1 MNDEGGATNDDLML
15 AACRN
20 DQDEM
25 LEDILKEGDFDINYT
40 DGLGDTAC
48 HYAAKFGAK
57 NCLEL
62 LVHIPSIDLNRKNK
76 EGKTPLHLA
85 VQYDDDPDI
94 ALDMVD
100 LLLNSGA
107 DPRVKDNQGSTI
119 LDHVVNEDMRDLIEQ
134 SLAGYNMGMSDN
146 DDEDEF
152 I

>member
-1 MNDEGGATNDDLML
+1 MNDEEGATNDDLML

-62 LVHIPSIDLNRKNK
+62 LVHISSIDLNRKNK

-85 VQYDDDPDI
+85 AQYDDDPDI

-100 LLLNSGA
+100 LLLGSGA
-107 DPRVKDNQGSTI
+107 DPRIKDNQGSTI